1 MACAARHLLPGASA
15 GRGENGVSGAAT
27 FVAAIVSN
35 TPRPVGCARCVGGV
49 CWQRQVRTLSF
60 CYTVVQAS
68 LRVSSVGP
76 RDLRFTSAMVARE
89 TAVAVYVV
97 PTPTVRVLL
106 PLYHTNCEL
115 TPQVHVLLAGYRAAA
130 SINSGLSR
138 TNKSLATVRTD
149 NAACRNDLATTHRAI
164 TTFIAACVVRSTGHG
179 QLPPS
184 DADDTNIDQA
194 SRGARGA
201 SLQRPVAPVADAD
214 IPCR

>member
-1 MACAARHLLPGASA
+1 MCLGQRLSSRQSFRTRHDLWGVLGVWAGSVGSVRCVRYASA
-15 GRGENGVSGAAT
+15 RLFSKQVS
-27 FVAAIVSN
+27 V
-35 TPRPVGCARCVGGV
+35 V
-49 CWQRQVRTLSF
+49 CWP
-60 CYTVVQAS
+60 A
-68 LRVSSVGP
+68 